1 MPTVFFINH
10 FFGTRA
16 ETLGAP
22 IIGFAY
28 EQVAAGEAFHPCFA
42 TPGDLI
48 LRIIAQEQVDTGRA
62 GDVHRIE
69 SAFSAFV

>member
-10 FFGTRA
+10 FFGIRA
-16 ETLGAP
+16 EALWAAVV
-22 IIGFAY
+22 GFSY

-48 LRIIAQEQVDTGRA
+48 LRSSFRN
-62 GDVHRIE
+62 R
-69 SAFSAFV
+69 

>member
-10 FFGTRA
+10 FFGIRA

-48 LRIIAQEQVDTGRA
+48 LRIIAGNR
-62 GDVHRIE
+62 
-69 SAFSAFV
+69 